1 MVLHE
6 GEVLRPLDTSIR
18 GDTDQWPEFAL
29 NNVKILSQQTR
40 EPVSLLSAH
49 ARALV
54 VVEGVLEDI
63 DEENESLGVCMLWMM
78 RPRRLLTSLIVLTSA
93 YRNRPIII
101 ENVATYSFSVFE
113 DGTFGF
119 WAAGKAGWFEIKSM
133 AKGYRKIFQDM
144 KEATG
149 MFYHLADKYR
159 NCRTTMSK
167 QSARKLEIH
176 VRIQFREVRTS
187 ELPWSGELT
196 EHSIPNLP
204 IAKRNMERIFVTD
217 SITIESF

>member
-1 MVLHE
+1 MSANDRSWIYKGCLPDKMVLHE
-6 GEVLRPLDTSIR
+6 GEVLLPLDASIR

-29 NNVKILSQQTR
+29 NNVKIVSQQTR

-49 ARALV
+49 ARALA
-54 VVEGVLEDI
+54 VVEGTLEDV
-63 DEENESLGVCMLWMM
+63 DEENESLGVFSCTM
-78 RPRRLLTSLIVLTSA
+78 RPGKLLTSIIVLTSA
-93 YRNRPIII
+93 YRNRPITI

-119 WAAGKAGWFEIKSM
+119 WVAGKAGWFEIKSM

-159 NCRTTMSK
+159 NCRTTMLK
-167 QSARKLEIH
+167 QSAKKLEIH
-176 VRIQFREVRTS
+176 VRIQFQDVGTC
-187 ELPWSGELT
+187 G
-196 EHSIPNLP
+196 
-204 IAKRNMERIFVTD
+204 VTCRA
-217 SITIESF
+217 S